1 MGITLPLPQRS
12 ACLERVMQLEPNDLL
27 LFARVVEE
35 GSFSKAAQRVSVPV
49 STVSRRM
56 TALESALGERL
67 ILRTTRK
74 LTVTELGQAVLE
86 HARQVQASTEAT
98 SALADHRKL
107 EPGGRLRIT
116 MATDLGLMAPFLAE
130 FLATYPAIALEV
142 DVSARFVDLIGENV
156 DVALRLGPL
165 KDDATL
171 AARHVLDLCGGLY
184 ASPGYLKK
192 HGTPRE
198 PSALLEHYAVYAMRR
213 TGQPVEW
220 LLQRGKARWEGSPR
234 ARVMGN
240 SPDLILRMA
249 ANSAGIVL
257 AEHGNAE
264 SYVKTGQLVRILPE
278 WEIQSV
284 PLWAVFPGRRLMPA
298 RTRAF
303 IDALTAKFGG
313 SKKS

>member
-1 MGITLPLPQRS
+1 
-12 ACLERVMQLEPNDLL
+12 MQLEPNDLL
-27 LFARVVEE
+27 LFARVVDE
-35 GSFSKAAQRVSVPV
+35 GSFSKAAQQLSVPV
-49 STVSRRM
+49 STVSRRI

-116 MATDLGLMAPFLAE
+116 MATDLGLMAPFLAD
-130 FLATYPAIALEV
+130 FLGTYPAIVLEV
-142 DVSARFVDLIGENV
+142 DVSARFVDLIGENF

-171 AARHVLDLCGGLY
+171 AARHVCDLSGGLY
-184 ASPGYLKK
+184 ASPAYLKN

-198 PSALLEHYAVYAMRR
+198 PSALLEHHAVHTLRR
-213 TGQPVEW
+213 DGQPLVW
-220 LLQRGKARWEGSPR
+220 LLQRGKARWDGLPP
-234 ARVMGN
+234 ARVMVN
-240 SPDLILRMA
+240 SPDLILRLA
-249 ANSAGIVL
+249 AKGAGIVL
-257 AEHGNAE
+257 SGHGSAE
-264 SYVKTGQLVRILPE
+264 SYVKAGQLVRVLPE

-303 IDALTAKFGG
+303 IDALVAKFGG